1 MKTMKLLLRKQVMII
16 LLIFS
21 ATFIQTTCLYAYE
34 REIDTLASTLAT
46 SISNH
51 GKKVI
56 AVVDFTD
63 LQGNVN
69 ELGRFV
75 AEELS
80 GDLIGK
86 AKRFDV
92 VDRNHLKSIMAE
104 NKLSM
109 SGLVDPATIKKL
121 GKIAGADTLV
131 TGSLTPFGDSI
142 RISCKAIDTSTAKVI
157 GVAKGDIA
165 KTAAI
170 ANLLKL
176 GIKTEDGQDNEEK
189 HKPTGEQS
197 IARRIEGQYSAMGQ
211 NPNGTTYSGIVN
223 ITKKNETYMFI
234 WKIANSTFS
243 GSGYLEGDLL
253 TVQWGA
259 PYPVIYR
266 VQTDGRLVGTWNNGN
281 ATETLTPFN

>member
-1 MKTMKLLLRKQVMII
+1 MTAIKLLLKKQVLAI
-16 LLIFS
+16 LVVAC
-21 ATFIQTTCLYAYE
+21 ATLIQTSSLYAYE
-34 REIDTLASTLAT
+34 REIETLASTLAT
-46 SISNH
+46 SISNR

-63 LQGNVN
+63 LQGNTN

-80 GDLIGK
+80 GDLIIA
-86 AKRFDV
+86 AKGFDV

-109 SGLVDPATIKKL
+109 SGLADPTTIKKL
-121 GKIAGADTLV
+121 GKIAGADALV

-165 KTAAI
+165 KTDAI
-170 ANLLKL
+170 ATLLKL
-176 GIKTEDGQDNEEK
+176 GIKSEDGQDKEEK
-189 HKPTGEQS
+189 RKPLEQLVT
-197 IARRIEGQYSAMGQ
+197 RRIEGQYSAIGQ
-211 NPNGTTYSGIVN
+211 NPNGTTYSGIVT
-223 ITKKNETYMFI
+223 ITKKNEAYMFM
-234 WKIANSTFS
+234 WKISNSTYS
-243 GSGYLEGDLL
+243 GSGYLEGDIL

-266 VQTDGRLVGTWNNGN
+266 VQADGRLVGTWNNGN

>member
-1 MKTMKLLLRKQVMII
+1 MKLLLKKTII
-16 LLIFS
+16 GFITIFLV
-21 ATFIQTTCLYAYE
+21 TFFQTSCLYAYE
-34 REIDTLASTLAT
+34 REINAMASTLAT
-46 SISNH
+46 AIKNH

-56 AVVDFTD
+56 AVIDFTD
-63 LQGNVN
+63 LEGNTN

-80 GDLIGK
+80 SDLMVA
-86 AKRFDV
+86 AKGFDI
-92 VDRNHLKSIMAE
+92 VDRNHLKSILTE

-109 SGLVDPATIKKL
+109 SGLVDPNTIKKL

-131 TGSLTPFGDSI
+131 TGSLTPFGDSV

-170 ANLLKL
+170 ANMLK
-176 GIKTEDGQDNEEK
+176 GKTGDG
-189 HKPTGEQS
+189 KPSVEQS
-197 IARRIEGQYSAMGQ
+197 RRIEGQYNVTGR
-211 NPNGTTYSGIVN
+211 NPNGTTYRGIVN
-223 ITKKNETYMFI
+223 ITKKDETYMLV
-234 WKIANSTFS
+234 WKTGSSTFS
-243 GSGYLEGDLL
+243 GSGYLEGNVL

-259 PYPVIYR
+259 PYPVIYTVR
-266 VQTDGRLVGTWNNGN
+266 PDGILDGIWNNGT

>member
-1 MKTMKLLLRKQVMII
+1 MTAIKLLLRKQTMVI
-16 LLIFS
+16 LWIFC

-34 REIDTLASTLAT
+34 REIKTLASTLAT

-63 LQGNVN
+63 LQGNAN

-80 GDLIGK
+80 GDLIGA

-92 VDRNHLKSIMAE
+92 VDRNHLKSVMAE
-104 NKLSM
+104 YKLSM
-109 SGLVDPATIKKL
+109 SGLVDPTTIKKL
-121 GKIAGADTLV
+121 GKLAGADALV

-142 RISCKAIDTSTAKVI
+142 RISCKAIDTTTAKVI

-165 KTAAI
+165 KTAAL
-170 ANLLKL
+170 ANLLKS
-176 GIKTEDGQDNEEK
+176 GIKTDDGQDKEEK
-189 HKPTGEQS
+189 RKPTGEQS
-197 IARRIEGQYSAMGQ
+197 IAGRIEGQYSAMGQ

-223 ITKKNETYMFI
+223 ISKKNETYMFI
-234 WKIANSTFS
+234 WKIGKSTFS

-259 PYPVIYR
+259 PYPVIYT

-281 ATETLTPFN
+281 ATETLTPF

>member
-1 MKTMKLLLRKQVMII
+1 MTAMKLLLRKQVMVI
-16 LLIFS
+16 LLIFC

-34 REIDTLASTLAT
+34 REIKALASTLAT

-63 LQGNVN
+63 LQGNAN

-80 GDLIGK
+80 GDLIGT

-92 VDRNHLKSIMAE
+92 VDRAHLKSIIAE
-104 NKLSM
+104 HKLSM

-121 GKIAGADTLV
+121 GKIAGADALV
-131 TGSLTPFGDSI
+131 TGSLTPFGDTI
-142 RISCKAIDTSTAKVI
+142 RISCKAIDTTTAKVI

-165 KTAAI
+165 KTAAL
-170 ANLLKL
+170 ANLLKS
-176 GIKTEDGQDNEEK
+176 GINTEDGQDKEEK
-189 HKPTGEQS
+189 RKPTGEQS
-197 IARRIEGQYSAMGQ
+197 IAGRIEGQYSAIGQ
-211 NPNGTTYSGIVN
+211 NPNGTTYSGVVN

-234 WKIANSTFS
+234 WRIGKSTFS
-243 GSGYLEGDLL
+243 GSGNLEGDIL

-259 PYPVIYR
+259 VYPVIYR
-266 VQTDGRLVGTWNNGN
+266 VHTDGRLIGTWNNGN
-281 ATETLTPFN
+281 ASETLTPF